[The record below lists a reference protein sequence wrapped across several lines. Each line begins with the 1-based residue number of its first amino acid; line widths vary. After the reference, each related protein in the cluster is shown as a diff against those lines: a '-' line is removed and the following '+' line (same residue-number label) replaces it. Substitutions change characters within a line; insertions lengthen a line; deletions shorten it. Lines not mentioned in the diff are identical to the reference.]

1 MSRLRHRTQVST
13 ASASTGATRPCAWP
27 GCAGEG
33 EHRAPRSRHALT
45 DYLWYCLEHIRQY
58 NAAWNYYAGMTEREV
73 EAEVRR
79 DTVWQRP
86 SWPLGGGTNGFSR
99 PRIHDGFAFFYDGG
113 EPCPPRADHHPR
125 TREEQAM
132 IVFDLRPPVDCKTV
146 KERYKVLVKR
156 HHPDANGGDKAAEE
170 KFKEI
175 NDAYRIIM
183 ASLGT

>member
-1 MSRLRHRTQVST
+1 M
-13 ASASTGATRPCAWP
+13 SASPAANAGTRRCEWP
-27 GCAGEG
+27 GCEGEG
-33 EHRAPRSRHALT
+33 QHRAPRSREALT
-45 DYLWYCLEHIRQY
+45 EYQWYCLEHIRRY
-58 NAAWNYYAGMTEREV
+58 NAAWNYFAGMTDMEV
-73 EAEVRR
+73 EAEVRL

-86 SWPLGGGTNGFSR
+86 TWPLGGGPPPHAFGAWRF
-99 PRIHDGFAFFYDGG
+99 HDGFGFFEDGNA
-113 EPCPPRADHHPR
+113 EPCRPRPRAH

-132 IVFDLRPPVDCKTV
+132 IVLDLRPPIDPKAV

-175 NDAYRIIM
+175 NDAYHTIM